1 MKPKFIFDS
10 KYSSLH
16 QVARYFDSENQIFG
30 KDLIPLDIRD
40 AIRGQDNVHDV
51 VDQPIFQNPVAHL
64 QPLRIFRTICSEI
77 TLTKEMFD
85 RANKEIHII
94 YNITYLL
101 DRAQRYSYF
110 PLTVV
115 ELRLGDAFTSI
126 SQGFRLLSMMM
137 SYP

>member
-1 MKPKFIFDS
+1 MKPKFIFAS
-10 KYSSLH
+10 KYSSFH
-16 QVARYFDSENQIFG
+16 QVGRYFDSENQIFG

-85 RANKEIHII
+85 RANKENHII
-94 YNITYLL
+94 YNLTPL
-101 DRAQRYSYF
+101 DRVQRYSYF

-126 SQGFRLLSMMM
+126 SQGFKLLSMMM

>member
-1 MKPKFIFDS
+1 MKPKLLFDS
-10 KYSSLH
+10 KYSSFH
-16 QVARYFDSENQIFG
+16 QIARYFDSENQIFG

-40 AIRGQDNVHDV
+40 TIRGQDNVHDV

-64 QPLRIFRTICSEI
+64 EQLGIFRTIYSEI
-77 TLTKEMFD
+77 TLTKEMFE

-94 YNITYLL
+94 YNLTPL
-101 DRAQRYSYF
+101 DKVQRYSYF

-115 ELRLGDAFTSI
+115 ELRLGDAFTSM
-126 SQGFRLLSMMM
+126 SQGFKLLSMMM

>member
-1 MKPKFIFDS
+1 MKPKLLFDS
-10 KYSSLH
+10 KYSSFH
-16 QVARYFDSENQIFG
+16 QIARYFDSENQIFG

-40 AIRGQDNVHDV
+40 TIRGQDNVHDV

-64 QPLRIFRTICSEI
+64 QRLGIFPTIYSEI

-94 YNITYLL
+94 YNLTPL
-101 DRAQRYSYF
+101 DKAQRYSCF

-115 ELRLGDAFTSI
+115 ELRLGDAFTSM
-126 SQGFRLLSMMM
+126 SQGFKLLSMMM

>member
-1 MKPKFIFDS
+1 MKSKFIFDS
-10 KYSSLH
+10 KYSSFH
-16 QVARYFDSENQIFG
+16 RITRYFDSENQIFG

-64 QPLRIFRTICSEI
+64 QPLGTFRTTFSEI

-85 RANKEIHII
+85 RANKDVHII
-94 YNITYLL
+94 YNLTPS
-101 DRAQRYSYF
+101 DKVQRYSYF
-110 PLTVV
+110 LLTVV

-126 SQGFRLLSMMM
+126 SQGFKLLSMMM